1 MRRGTFVKWV
11 TVTGMRVKE
20 NKTVKFNLINIFPQL
35 KVNAIQLKLTLNE
48 YSYYR
53 YFKLSH

>member
-35 KVNAIQLKLTLNE
+35 KVNAIQLKLTLND